1 MLVITTQKMMK
12 CSERSL
18 KKKKIAPKTPTCFF
32 YLVVAVRV
40 IIYFLKPNHHTLYNK
55 FELDE

>member
-18 KKKKIAPKTPTCFF
+18 KKKKSPKTPTCFF